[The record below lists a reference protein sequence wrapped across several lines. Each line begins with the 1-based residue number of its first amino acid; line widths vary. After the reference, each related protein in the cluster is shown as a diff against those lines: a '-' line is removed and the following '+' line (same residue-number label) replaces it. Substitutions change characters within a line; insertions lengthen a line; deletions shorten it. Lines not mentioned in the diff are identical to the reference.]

1 MMKFW
6 KCFTAGLTSGIVCTI
21 VCVEEVLLGI
31 LSLVECS
38 FVEFRCVCTWWMNHV
53 LLCTLTVSMFT
64 SSTTNKVVFR
74 KLEVIWKSFELNQ
87 FFDCASVVDFGQELV
102 VILLLCIVHYKSK
115 QIFCE
120 LIGVL
125 F

>member
-6 KCFTAGLTSGIVCTI
+6 KCFTVGLTSGIVCTI

-38 FVEFRCVCTWWMNHV
+38 FVEFRCVCTWMNHV

-74 KLEVIWKSFELNQ
+74 KLEVILE
-87 FFDCASVVDFGQELV
+87 
-102 VILLLCIVHYKSK
+102 VILVESVLIVLLLLSLIMSWWSFFFVSFTIINQSK
-115 QIFCE
+115 YFAN
-120 LIGVL
+120 
-125 F
+125 